1 MYNLSQS
8 QNALLFTH
16 LFYLFWRCY
25 HTTCQNTGDSAGPT
39 SLNSNMR
46 MVLNVT
52 DGLGLVSLSPTACD
66 SQSQSRL
73 TLLPSSSLHV
83 SVKSFMTLVKFTSSV
98 SSLISILR
106 SSVHSGGPAVCEAHI
121 NLRYTQPAFASRA
134 ECFLC
139 AVVYVSCPQLVS
151 LLVVFACF
159 LSPSTW
165 L

>member
-1 MYNLSQS
+1 MPYFLHI
-8 QNALLFTH
+8 F
-16 LFYLFWRCY
+16 FYLFWRRY

-66 SQSQSRL
+66 SQSQARL
-73 TLLPSSSLHV
+73 TLLPISPLHV

-98 SSLISILR
+98 SSLISIPR
-106 SSVHSGGPAVCEAHI
+106 SSVQRGGPAVCEALI
-121 NLRYTQPAFASRA
+121 NLHCTQPAFASRA
-134 ECFLC
+134 ECVLG

-159 LSPSTW
+159 LSSSKG